1 MHISFNFVF
10 KFDIISQNIKK
21 VKLMNYSYT
30 HVIRDI
36 LDNLQAFSISQ
47 KDLKTFFDISE
58 FKSLFGDSFKT
69 KNSEYYVNDC
79 YNVVVEKIIDN
90 IFLLPLEE
98 KIDFFH
104 KEIMSKQNIEYKKL
118 QTLEKI
124 KNLKF
129 NGSISYKENVK
140 QIKNI
145 LKEADSISENTVTDN
160 FKDFVKG
167 IKKEEVYSFF
177 F

>member
-1 MHISFNFVF
+1 M
-10 KFDIISQNIKK
+10 
-21 VKLMNYSYT
+21 
-30 HVIRDI
+30 
-36 LDNLQAFSISQ
+36 
-47 KDLKTFFDISE
+47 
-58 FKSLFGDSFKT
+58 
-69 KNSEYYVNDC
+69 
-79 YNVVVEKIIDN
+79 
-90 IFLLPLEE
+90 LPLEE

-129 NGSISYKENVK
+129 NGSIS
-140 QIKNI
+140 
-145 LKEADSISENTVTDN
+145 ENTVTDN

-177 F
+177 FDDKYIIKLQEKYK